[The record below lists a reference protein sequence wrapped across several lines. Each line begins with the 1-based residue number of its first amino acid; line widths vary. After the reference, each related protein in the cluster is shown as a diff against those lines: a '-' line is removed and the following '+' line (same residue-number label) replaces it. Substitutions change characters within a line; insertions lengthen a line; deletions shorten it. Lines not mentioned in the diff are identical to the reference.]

1 MQTEHTFVTE
11 RVVFAGIAVLIRRQ
25 PAIKSFQYWLTVSKA
40 AVGLSST
47 PSIPYAMFLTKSFK
61 DARSYGEEPGCSS
74 ANLFSKGLER
84 DGIRPPRYAD
94 YNLLVPQLY
103 LSKISFL
110 CLWLKTLS
118 NFSAVYALPAP
129 VRALCPCCGEELAR
143 VLLSRHF
150 TEKRIRQAEANVE
163 KEEKRNIE
171 TSL

>member
-1 MQTEHTFVTE
+1 
-11 RVVFAGIAVLIRRQ
+11 
-25 PAIKSFQYWLTVSKA
+25 
-40 AVGLSST
+40 
-47 PSIPYAMFLTKSFK
+47 MFLTKSFK
-61 DARSYGEEPGCSS
+61 DARSYGEEPGFSS

-118 NFSAVYALPAP
+118 NFSAVYTLPAL

-150 TEKRIRQAEANVE
+150 TEKRTRQAEANV
-163 KEEKRNIE
+163 KKGGKRNIE